1 MREMEGRERERE
13 RERGR
18 GRERERE
25 RERETEREG
34 ERERGRGRGRE
45 RCGQAIDYLFSIY
58 DRFFREAFG
67 IAAEDFLVSQL
78 CNCDITVLH
87 RARAQ

>member
-1 MREMEGRERERE
+1 MREMEGRETERE
-13 RERGR
+13 RQREMEGR
-18 GRERERE
+18 GRERD
-25 RERETEREG
+25 TERE
-34 ERERGRGRGRE
+34 RGRGRE

>member
-1 MREMEGRERERE
+1 MWCERDGGKRDRERETERDGGERERE
-13 RERGR
+13 RE
-18 GRERERE
+18 
-25 RERETEREG
+25 
-34 ERERGRGRGRE
+34 RGRGRE